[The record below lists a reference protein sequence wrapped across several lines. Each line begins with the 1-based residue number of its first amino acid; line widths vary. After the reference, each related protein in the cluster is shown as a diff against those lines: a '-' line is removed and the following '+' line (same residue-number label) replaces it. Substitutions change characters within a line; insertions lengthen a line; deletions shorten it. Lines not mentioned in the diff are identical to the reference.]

1 MAGSFAYA
9 DRAMS
14 IGAREREAKIDLCDL
29 WFLVNNNF
37 PRNYHIASIP
47 FPIRSTPK
55 ATPVSIEKSF

>member
-1 MAGSFAYA
+1 
-9 DRAMS
+9 
-14 IGAREREAKIDLCDL
+14 LCDL